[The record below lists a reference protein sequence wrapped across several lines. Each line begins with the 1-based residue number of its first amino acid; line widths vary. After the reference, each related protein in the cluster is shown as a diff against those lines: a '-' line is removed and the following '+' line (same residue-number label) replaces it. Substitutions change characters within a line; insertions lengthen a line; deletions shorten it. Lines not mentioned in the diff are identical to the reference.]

1 MKVAV
6 YGTLRKKGH
15 NHSKLT
21 EGIYLGKYT
30 SEPIYSMYS
39 INNTYPALTLKGN
52 TSIVFEVYE
61 VDMKTLKELDT
72 LEGYGG
78 HKNKNNHYNRRITV
92 TPYGRA
98 MIYTYNRNITP
109 FNDLVPEGDWI
120 EYNNFNKKINSYL

>member
-15 NHSKLT
+15 NHTKLIQST
-21 EGIYLGKYT
+21 YLGKYT

-39 INNTYPALTLKGN
+39 IGDMFPALKLKGN

-61 VDMKTLKELDT
+61 IDMKTLKELDV
-72 LEGYGG
+72 LEGYKGQK
-78 HKNKNNHYNRRITV
+78 HTNNHYNRRVIV

-98 MIYTYNRNITP
+98 MLYTYNRNITKV
-109 FNDLVPEGDWI
+109 NDLIEEGDWI
-120 EYNNFNKKINSYL
+120 EYSNFNTQINSYI